1 MDKPVSLSVK
11 DYIIRKMAVKLM
23 VSEKVI
29 DTVIGHQFSSAN
41 EALRSNKSVEIS
53 GFGKF
58 VFNERRAFYKLE
70 SSLAAQKNIEAL
82 LAKELS
88 EKERRNYEL
97 KLVSVNKT
105 VNSLKPKLYDF
116 KIESNKGGMEK

>member
-29 DTVIGHQFSSAN
+29 DTVVGHQFSSAN
-41 EALRSNKSVEIS
+41 EALKDNKSVEIT

-58 VFNERRAFYKLE
+58 MFNQRKANKKMEKFLSQKALYE
-70 SSLAAQKNIEAL
+70 SLLQDESLAGQKRTSTQTRLTNVLINIEAL
-82 LAKELS
+82 
-88 EKERRNYEL
+88 
-97 KLVSVNKT
+97 
-105 VNSLKPKLYDF
+105 KPKVEQNELV
-116 KIESNKGGMEK
+116 